1 MHEHD
6 LAIAHE
12 WLEAGANRILQLQV
26 HSFADLSTLL
36 RAGLGAVQSGF
47 EILLS
52 IHGMTARD
60 AHPGVCDQLLQ
71 PARR

>member
-6 LAIAHE
+6 LAVARE
-12 WLEAGANRILQLQV
+12 RLEAGRDGAFQLQV
-26 HSFADLSTLL
+26 HGFADLSTLL
-36 RAGLGAVQSGF
+36 RAGLGAVQSVF

-52 IHGMTARD
+52 IHGMTAHD